1 MNAGAVMDGIDQFDA
16 AFFGMSRREAELTD
30 PQHRVFLE
38 TAWTGIEHAGYDP
51 AAYPGRVGVFGGVG
65 PNTYFRNN
73 VQQHRDLL
81 ARTGDY
87 PLLLATEREYAITR
101 VAYKLGLKGPA
112 LSVNTACSTS
122 AVAVHLA
129 IQSLL
134 AGESDLAVA
143 GGCRIRIPATVGYVY
158 QEDGIPSPDGHCRAF
173 DADARGTVI
182 ASGAAVVTLKRLSDA
197 ERDEDTIYAVIK
209 GSAINNDGAAK
220 IGFTAPSIEG
230 QAAVIEEALA
240 VAEVDVDTI
249 GMVEAHGTGTSLGDP
264 IEVAALTRAYR
275 RDTSRRQYAAIGSL
289 KSNIGHLDA
298 AAGVAGI
305 IKAALSLHH
314 GQIPPTLNFR
324 KPNPQIDF
332 AASPFFV
339 NTELCTWPRSTQPR
353 RAAVSA
359 FGLGRHE
366 RARDPRG
373 GAAACARPR
382 SPRREPAGHH
392 AEREVIQ
399 RARPDGCRPGCPPRG
414 EPRLGPRGRGLHAP
428 DRTGDAASPTI
439 LRRDQLG
446 RGRPPAPHPRPARGR
461 EPGNPGRWR
470 QGRVPVP
477 GPGRPVPGH
486 GRRPL
491 RQRAGVRRG
500 DGRVREDP
508 RAHPRT

>member
-1 MNAGAVMDGIDQFDA
+1 MTDDLAAPEQIAIVGMAGRFPGAANVDAFWANLRDGVESIRPFTDEELRAGGADPSEPGFVNAGAVMDGIDQFDA

-197 ERDEDTIYAVIK
+197 ERDERHDLRGDQGIRGQQRRRGQDRVH
-209 GSAINNDGAAK
+209 GA
-220 IGFTAPSIEG
+220 E
-230 QAAVIEEALA
+230 
-240 VAEVDVDTI
+240 
-249 GMVEAHGTGTSLGDP
+249 H
-264 IEVAALTRAYR
+264 
-275 RDTSRRQYAAIGSL
+275 
-289 KSNIGHLDA
+289 
-298 AAGVAGI
+298 
-305 IKAALSLHH
+305 
-314 GQIPPTLNFR
+314 
-324 KPNPQIDF
+324 
-332 AASPFFV
+332 
-339 NTELCTWPRSTQPR
+339 R
-353 RAAVSA
+353 RA
-359 FGLGRHE
+359 GGRH
-366 RARDPRG
+366 RG
-373 GAAACARPR
+373 GAW
-382 SPRREPAGHH
+382 RRGGRRRHDRH
-392 AEREVIQ
+392 
-399 RARPDGCRPGCPPRG
+399 
-414 EPRLGPRGRGLHAP
+414 GRG
-428 DRTGDAASPTI
+428 T
-439 LRRDQLG
+439 RD
-446 RGRPPAPHPRPARGR
+446 
-461 EPGNPGRWR
+461 
-470 QGRVPVP
+470 
-477 GPGRPVPGH
+477 GH
-486 GRRPL
+486 VARRPH
-491 RQRAGVRRG
+491 RG
-500 DGRVREDP
+500 GGADARLS
-508 RAHPRT
+508 T

>member
-1 MNAGAVMDGIDQFDA
+1 MTDDLAAPEQIAIVGMAGRFPGAANVDAFWANLRDGVESIRPFTDEELRAGGADPSEPGFVNAGAVMDGIDQFDA

-158 QEDGIPSPDGHCRAF
+158 QEDGIPSPDGHCRPF

-209 GSAINNDGAAK
+209 GSAVNNDGAAK

-230 QAAVIEEALA
+230 QAAVIEEAWR
-240 VAEVDVDTI
+240 
-249 GMVEAHGTGTSLGDP
+249 S
-264 IEVAALTRAYR
+264 
-275 RDTSRRQYAAIGSL
+275 
-289 KSNIGHLDA
+289 
-298 AAGVAGI
+298 
-305 IKAALSLHH
+305 
-314 GQIPPTLNFR
+314 
-324 KPNPQIDF
+324 
-332 AASPFFV
+332 
-339 NTELCTWPRSTQPR
+339 PRSTSTRSAWSR
-353 RAAVSA
+353 RT
-359 FGLGRHE
+359 G
-366 RARDPRG
+366 RAR
-373 GAAACARPR
+373 R
-382 SPRREPAGHH
+382 SATP
-392 AEREVIQ
+392 
-399 RARPDGCRPGCPPRG
+399 
-414 EPRLGPRGRGLHAP
+414 
-428 DRTGDAASPTI
+428 S
-439 LRRDQLG
+439 
-446 RGRPPAPHPRPARGR
+446 
-461 EPGNPGRWR
+461 RWR
-470 QGRVPVP
+470 P
-477 GPGRPVPGH
+477 
-486 GRRPL
+486 
-491 RQRAGVRRG
+491 
-500 DGRVREDP
+500 
-508 RAHPRT
+508 